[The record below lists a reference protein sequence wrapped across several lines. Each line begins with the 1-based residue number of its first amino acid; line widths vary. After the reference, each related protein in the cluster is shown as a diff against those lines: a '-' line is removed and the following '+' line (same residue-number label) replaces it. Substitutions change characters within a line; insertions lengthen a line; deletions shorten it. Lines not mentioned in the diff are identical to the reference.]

1 VRVLPVA
8 AATAIVL
15 LTTGVD
21 IAAAQS
27 SMFGVR
33 GLGFPGRPQTAQ
45 SRGTGSGLAL
55 FDPESDVNPAAL
67 TASPA
72 VTGGFVLVP
81 DWRHWDTPAGS
92 RSLRET
98 RFPLM
103 YVVGPIP
110 RTPLAVGVSIGSYSD
125 RDFKLASVGVDTLRG
140 VPLEVFDTLTSIGG
154 LNEIRL
160 ATGDRLGGRTSIGAG
175 VHLITGSS
183 RIDTRRAFGDTTYL
197 PIRQKA
203 ELTYS
208 GLGFSV
214 GITHQVSNAVTLAA
228 MVRADT
234 RARVDLDSAR
244 AFNVDLPY
252 TFSAGAALRPSNA
265 LRLGFSGTYRTWSGA
280 NSDLLAQGSPGAQN
294 TMELAAGGE
303 WYRNR
308 RRPLNL
314 PLRFGVRYAQI
325 PFPVE
330 EGAKPREFSLSLG
343 TGLRFAQDRAGVD
356 VGLEHA
362 WRSESSRY
370 KERALALVIGLTLR
384 PYGTS
389 R

>member
-1 VRVLPVA
+1 MRVLPVA
-8 AATAIVL
+8 AATAIVFL
-15 LTTGVD
+15 LCGVESL
-21 IAAAQS
+21 AAQS

-45 SRGTGSGLAL
+45 ARGTGSGLAL

-81 DWRHWDTPAGS
+81 DWRHWETPAGS
-92 RSLRET
+92 RSLRQT

-103 YVVGPIP
+103 YVAGPIP
-110 RTPLAVGVSIGSYSD
+110 NTPLAVGVSIASYSD
-125 RDFKLASVGVDTLRG
+125 RDFKLASLGSDTLRG
-140 VPLEVFDTLTSIGG
+140 VPIEVFDTLTSTGG

-160 ATGDRLGGRTSIGAG
+160 AAGYRIGTGTSIGFG

-197 PIRQKA
+197 PIRQRA

-208 GLGFSV
+208 GLGLSLGVIHQLNARISV
-214 GITHQVSNAVTLAA
+214 AA
-228 MVRADT
+228 MVRSDT
-234 RARVDLDSAR
+234 RARVDLDSAE
-244 AFNVDLPY
+244 AFRVDLPY
-252 TFSAGAALRPSNA
+252 TFSAGAALRPSPRV
-265 LRLGFSGTYRTWSGA
+265 RLGFSGTYRTWSGA
-280 NSDLLAQGSPGAQN
+280 NSDLLAQGSSGAQN
-294 TMELAAGGE
+294 TLELAGGAE
-303 WYRNR
+303 WFRNR

-314 PLRFGVRYAQI
+314 PVRFGVRYAQI

-330 EGAKPREFSLSLG
+330 EGAKPREFSLSIG
-343 TGLRFAQDRAGVD
+343 TGTRFAQDRAGID
-356 VGLEHA
+356 LALEHA

-384 PYGTS
+384 PYGST